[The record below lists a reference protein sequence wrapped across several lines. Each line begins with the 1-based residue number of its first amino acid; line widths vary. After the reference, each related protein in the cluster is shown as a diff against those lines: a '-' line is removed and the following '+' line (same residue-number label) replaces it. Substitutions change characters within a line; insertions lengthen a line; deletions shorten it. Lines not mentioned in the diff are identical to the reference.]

1 MYEVDFTLSG
11 WAGAETHT
19 VRGETA
25 SDLLWE
31 IGNYQDLDCLVRMG
45 KEFED
50 EDGQKEVRKLER
62 LLKRTT
68 KGPSRSKTFPA
79 LKPTFPWAD
88 SGSSPS
94 ARLRMNKPNRRKND
108 GTV

>member
-11 WAGAETHT
+11 WAGAETHI

-25 SDLLWE
+25 SDLLWA
-31 IGNYQDLDCLVRMG
+31 IGSYQDLDCLVRMG

-62 LLKRTT
+62 LLKKDD
-68 KGPSRSKTFPA
+68 KGTLTIKDLSGFEANLSVGRFRIYTVREI
-79 LKPTFPWAD
+79 AD
-88 SGSSPS
+88 E
-94 ARLRMNKPNRRKND
+94 
-108 GTV
+108 

>member
-31 IGNYQDLDCLVRMG
+31 IGTYQDLYCLVRMG
-45 KEFED
+45 KQYED
-50 EDGQKEVRKLER
+50 ADGKKEVRKIER
-62 LLKRTT
+62 LLKKEENGTLTIKDLSGFEANLSVGKFQIYTVREI
-68 KGPSRSKTFPA
+68 
-79 LKPTFPWAD
+79 AD
-88 SGSSPS
+88 E
-94 ARLRMNKPNRRKND
+94 
-108 GTV
+108 

>member
-31 IGNYQDLDCLVRMG
+31 IGTYQDLYCLVRMG

-50 EDGQKEVRKLER
+50 EDGQEEVCKLENLIQKDGNGTLTVQDLSDFEARLAVGTFHIYDVKEVE
-62 LLKRTT
+62 
-68 KGPSRSKTFPA
+68 
-79 LKPTFPWAD
+79 D
-88 SGSSPS
+88 E
-94 ARLRMNKPNRRKND
+94 
-108 GTV
+108 

>member
-62 LLKRTT
+62 LLKKDD
-68 KGPSRSKTFPA
+68 KGTLTIKDLSGFEANLSVGRFRIFTVREI
-79 LKPTFPWAD
+79 AD
-88 SGSSPS
+88 E
-94 ARLRMNKPNRRKND
+94 
-108 GTV
+108 